1 MSTRVGLDYL
11 PAVTHWPGVG
21 RYARELV
28 RALVRLESAPELRL
42 IEFGGEERHIGEP
55 AIGLAGNESRFQ
67 RRSIRLP
74 RRALHMLSFCFGT
87 GADTLVGGADI
98 FHRILIDFP
107 PVKAAI
113 QTMAVGEL
121 PPPDT
126 DADRQLGKK
135 LNVIDHLFVASR
147 HAERELNRRYDIPAE
162 RIHFVSL
169 GCDHWLRDLPNHTR
183 VLRRPSIIVLGAV
196 REERRQLEILGAFE
210 LLFEKGAVGKLVIV
224 GGGIGA
230 ARDRFRSALHASTA
244 RESVEWLEAPNEAD
258 LPKLVADASVLVHLS
273 RGEETA
279 VTPLEAFSFGTAVVT
294 NPGGAFEEALGE
306 TARYFD
312 TTGEGEVDVTELASS
327 IERAIEESADEELR
341 TTRRAIAS
349 EFTWESSARRTADV
363 WEAIAS
369 AR

>member
-1 MSTRVGLDYL
+1 LSTRVGLDYL

-42 IEFGGEERHIGEP
+42 LEFGGEQRHIGEP
-55 AIGLAGNESRFQ
+55 AIGLAGNEARFQ

-87 GADTLVGGADI
+87 GADTLVGGVDI
-98 FHRILIDFP
+98 FHRILLDYP
-107 PVKAAI
+107 PVREAI
-113 QTMAVGEL
+113 QTLAVGEL

-126 DADRQLGKK
+126 DADWQLGKK
-135 LNVIDHLFVASR
+135 LNAIDHLFVASR
-147 HAERELNRRYDIPAE
+147 HAERELNRRYDIPTE

-169 GCDHWLRDLPNHTR
+169 GCDHWLRDLPNPSGE
-183 VLRRPSIIVLGAV
+183 LLRPSLLVLGAV
-196 REERRQLEILGAFE
+196 REERRQLEILRAFE
-210 LLFEKGAVGKLVIV
+210 QLFAKEAALKLVIV
-224 GGGIGA
+224 GGGVGA
-230 ARDRFRSALHASTA
+230 ASDRFRSALHASIA
-244 RESVEWLEAPNEAD
+244 REAVEWQESPNEAD
-258 LPKLVADASVLVHLS
+258 LPKLVSDASVLVHLS

-312 TTGEGEVDVTELASS
+312 TSAESEVDVIELASC
-327 IERAIEESADEELR
+327 IERAVEESADDTLR
-341 TTRRAIAS
+341 ATRRAIAA
-349 EFTWESSARRTADV
+349 EFTWESSARRTAAV
-363 WEAIAS
+363 WESIAS